1 MANLLV
7 SLIMVAVILT
17 VVQAFTRSS
26 LGPQDALAESTK
38 VMRVRTG
45 QIARTELSSKG
56 VTVQGAG
63 TTITFTIANTGQT
76 PLRALDKWDVLVTY
90 HESAGNQGLQL
101 QRLTYTESASPANG
115 EWTSGG
121 IYMDASLNDAEV
133 FNTGIV
139 DFGEEIVITAKVT
152 PAIGAGT
159 DNLITVSVQNGVTLS
174 TNFSN

>member
-1 MANLLV
+1 MANLIV

-17 VVQAFTRSS
+17 VAQAFTRSS

-38 VMRVRTG
+38 AMRARTG
-45 QIARTELSSKG
+45 EIARTELTSKG

-63 TTITFTIANTGQT
+63 TTINFTVANSGQT
-76 PLRALDKWDVLVTY
+76 PLRALDEWDLLITY
-90 HESAGNQGLQL
+90 HETSGNQGLQL
-101 QRLTYTESASPANG
+101 QRLAYTESATPANG

-121 IYMDASLNDAEV
+121 IFLNASLNDAEV

-152 PAIGAGT
+152 PAIGTGT

-174 TNFSN
+174 ANFSN

>member
-26 LGPQDALAESTK
+26 LGPQDTLAASTR
-38 VMRVRTG
+38 VMRARTG
-45 QIARTELSSKG
+45 QIARTELASRG
-56 VTVQGAG
+56 VTVQDAG
-63 TTITFTIANTGQT
+63 TTINYTIANTGQT
-76 PLRALDKWDVLVTY
+76 PLRALDEWDVLISY
-90 HESAGNQGLQL
+90 HETAGNLGLQL
-101 QRLTYTESASPANG
+101 QRLTYTESATPANG

-121 IYMDASLNDAEV
+121 IYLDASLNDAEV
-133 FNTGIV
+133 FNTGII

-152 PAIGAGT
+152 PAIGTDT

>member
-26 LGPQDALAESTK
+26 LGPQDSLAESTK
-38 VMRVRTG
+38 VMRARTG
-45 QIARTELSSKG
+45 QIARTKLTSSG
-56 VTVQGAG
+56 VTVQDAG
-63 TTITFTIANTGQT
+63 TTINFTVANTGQT
-76 PLRALDKWDVLVTY
+76 PLRALDEWDLLITY
-90 HESAGNQGLQL
+90 HETAGNQGLQL
-101 QRLTYTESASPANG
+101 QRLTYTESATPANG

-121 IYMDASLNDAEV
+121 IFLDASLNDAEV

-152 PAIGAGT
+152 PAIGSDT

-174 TNFSN
+174 ANFSN

>member
-38 VMRVRTG
+38 SMRARTG
-45 QIARTELSSKG
+45 EIARTKLGSQG
-56 VTVQGAG
+56 VTVEDAG
-63 TTITFTIANTGQT
+63 TTVNFTIANTGQT
-76 PLRALDKWDVLVTY
+76 PLRALDEWDVMLTY
-90 HESAGNQGLQL
+90 HETAGNQGLQL
-101 QRLTYTESASPANG
+101 QRMSYTESSTPGNG

-121 IYMDASLNDAEV
+121 IFLDASLNDAEV

-139 DFGEEIVITAKVT
+139 DFGEEIVITMKVT
-152 PAIGAGT
+152 PAIGTDT
-159 DNLITVSVQNGVTLS
+159 DNLITIAVQNGVTLS
-174 TNFSN
+174 ANFSN